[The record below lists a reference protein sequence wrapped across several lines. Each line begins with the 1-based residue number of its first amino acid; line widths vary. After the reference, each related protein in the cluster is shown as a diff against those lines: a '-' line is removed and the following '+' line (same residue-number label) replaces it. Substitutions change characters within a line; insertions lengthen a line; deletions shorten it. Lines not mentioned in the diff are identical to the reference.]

1 MADNTFCA
9 SKSLNSNN
17 CGWTTITQQ
26 WIVWFTQT
34 EHQNL
39 PLNILFTLLDSSNV
53 IWKNTIFLLFSNF
66 WLQKLQWC
74 PYMGQEKFFEY
85 LRHHLQPIPST
96 ITTIKILII
105 CAILL
110 CSVQHILIKKNKNHI
125 LTFDQQKTSNKC
137 YHSKQSPILKF
148 RPSNC
153 LHFHS
158 IFPSA
163 DINCIWAKGH
173 LYTHT
178 PISPCKPICCL
189 GINYSPQVNEKT
201 KHD

>member
-110 CSVQHILIKKNKNHI
+110 CSVQHILIKKTKITFWPLTNKKLATNVTI
-125 LTFDQQKTSNKC
+125 ANNRQFLNLDPAIVYIFTAYFLQQISTVSE
-137 YHSKQSPILKF
+137 LKA
-148 RPSNC
+148 
-153 LHFHS
+153 
-158 IFPSA
+158 I
-163 DINCIWAKGH
+163 
-173 LYTHT
+173 YT
-178 PISPCKPICCL
+178 PI
-189 GINYSPQVNEKT
+189 PQFHHVSQFVVWA
-201 KHD
+201 